1 MGILFNSLS
10 FYTVVAA
17 ENLKKKK
24 RKRNKKG
31 KGRQK
36 KNVSIRDTDPF
47 FFLIIVSRLDY
58 YIFFIFWFLFFSYCL
73 LRFYRAV
80 SERVALFRDLIRFF
94 IFFSNYSFPPPPTH
108 YVPAPLVSFNPIE
121 FRVGHGSGDDDEDA
135 RETER
140 KKKNA

>member
-47 FFLIIVSRLDY
+47 FS
-58 YIFFIFWFLFFSYCL
+58 
-73 LRFYRAV
+73 
-80 SERVALFRDLIRFF
+80 
-94 IFFSNYSFPPPPTH
+94 
-108 YVPAPLVSFNPIE
+108 
-121 FRVGHGSGDDDEDA
+121 
-135 RETER
+135 
-140 KKKNA
+140 